1 HPDHLEGAVGGAG
14 GLQQGGEVGAGAG
27 DQDDDAGAGHPARIR
42 EGAVAAGGRSQ
53 PQVRAPGTMGAM
65 SSEQK
70 NDQGKSSGGSN
81 KETAAARHR
90 RLVGGLT
97 LALLASWLLMLA
109 PLPFSLLAGVTG
121 LVALVLL
128 FPLIVRSFKA
138 GRRAVAVMAI
148 VVGIP
153 ATLMVVGVSLI

>member
-1 HPDHLEGAVGGAG
+1 
-14 GLQQGGEVGAGAG
+14 
-27 DQDDDAGAGHPARIR
+27 
-42 EGAVAAGGRSQ
+42 
-53 PQVRAPGTMGAM
+53 M

-70 NDQGKSSGGSN
+70 NDQGKSSGGGTGG
-81 KETAAARHR
+81 TAAARHR

-128 FPLIVRSFKA
+128 FPLVVRSFKA
-138 GRRAVAVMAI
+138 GRRGVAVMAI

-153 ATLMVVGVSLI
+153 ATLMIVGVTLVTALFYGPMSQMQECRASAITEQAMNKCDEQAQESLSTWVTDLVGG